1 MAEKEKQPE
10 GKWQRVAKASAV
22 GKGEMAGA
30 RIGEIEVAIYNL
42 DGKYFATENIC
53 THEYALLTDGLL
65 EGCEIVCPYHQ
76 GKFDVRD
83 GKVTAAPPYENLRTF
98 PVRVTGD
105 DIEVL
110 AP

>member
-1 MAEKEKQPE
+1 MAETRQPE
-10 GKWQRVAKASAV
+10 GKWQRVAKTSAV
-22 GKGEMAGA
+22 SKGQMVGA
-30 RIGEIEVAIYNL
+30 RVGEIEVAIYNV
-42 DGKYFATENIC
+42 DGKYFATENLC
-53 THEYALLTDGLL
+53 THEYALLTDGALD
-65 EGCEIVCPYHQ
+65 GCEVVCPYHQ

-83 GKVTAAPPYENLRTF
+83 GKVTAPPPYEGLRIF